1 MCLTY
6 FNFGVLIMM
15 LFDNLPLNLTM
26 NRSLLRALT
35 FSTLKQKDRN
45 KRSFCFNGGSDEA
58 RCFAASSNGI

>member
-26 NRSLLRALT
+26 NPLLL
-35 FSTLKQKDRN
+35 QRN
-45 KRSFCFNGGSDEA
+45 FTGA
-58 RCFAASSNGI
+58 R